1 MAGIGIII
9 YSTLDPESLEGEERI
24 ISNELEQLITDMIDD
39 LNSTT
44 QTHHET
50 DDEGSFFNIFVL
62 HT

>member
-9 YSTLDPESLEGEERI
+9 YSTLDPETLEGEERI

-50 DDEGSFFNIFVL
+50 DDEGSSLRLFGL
-62 HT
+62 

>member
-50 DDEGSFFNIFVL
+50 DDEGSFLIYL
-62 HT
+62 